1 MLSKGDDYPLH
12 QTPEP
17 MAYVGGNRNF
27 YDRYFFN
34 GYNQDGSVFFAFALG
49 VYPYVD
55 VMDAAFSLVV
65 EGEQHNVIASKTMS
79 MERLETQIG
88 PLSLEIQEPL
98 SQIRIMCDDAES
110 GMHCDLLF
118 TAFIPPHEEPR
129 FIRRTGSQLS
139 MDLTRMMQNGTWSG
153 SITHGEQVI
162 EVTASGFQGT
172 RDRSWGIR
180 TIGEPDAQPNPAA
193 SGFQFY
199 WMWAPLNFKDF
210 SIHYFVNQDASGAAW
225 NENAVL
231 VPKIGGGPELQM
243 AHCHLSIEYQPGTR
257 FARTATIE
265 MTSAA
270 GDDYSVILTPSWNFY
285 MKGLGY
291 GHPTHRHGSYHGDL
305 SVIRERYRTD
315 SVTPDNVHVQAL
327 CRAELT
333 TDAGQEV
340 GQGVLEQLVI
350 GPHAPSGFKALL
362 DFAS

>member
-1 MLSKGDDYPLH
+1 
-12 QTPEP
+12 
-17 MAYVGGNRNF
+17 
-27 YDRYFFN
+27 
-34 GYNQDGSVFFAFALG
+34 
-49 VYPYVD
+49 
-55 VMDAAFSLVV
+55 MDAAFSLVV

-129 FIRRTGSQLS
+129 FIRRTGAQLS

-193 SGFQFY
+193 SGFQSY

-270 GDDYSVILTPSWNFY
+270 GADYSVILTPSWNFY

-333 TDAGQEV
+333 TDAGQKV

>member
-1 MLSKGDDYPLH
+1 
-12 QTPEP
+12 
-17 MAYVGGNRNF
+17 
-27 YDRYFFN
+27 
-34 GYNQDGSVFFAFALG
+34 
-49 VYPYVD
+49 
-55 VMDAAFSLVV
+55 
-65 EGEQHNVIASKTMS
+65 
-79 MERLETQIG
+79 
-88 PLSLEIQEPL
+88 
-98 SQIRIMCDDAES
+98 MCDDAES

-129 FIRRTGSQLS
+129 FIRRTGAQLS

-153 SITHGEQVI
+153 SITHGEHVI

-270 GDDYSVILTPSWNFY
+270 GADYSVILTPSWNFY

>member
-1 MLSKGDDYPLH
+1 
-12 QTPEP
+12 
-17 MAYVGGNRNF
+17 
-27 YDRYFFN
+27 
-34 GYNQDGSVFFAFALG
+34 
-49 VYPYVD
+49 
-55 VMDAAFSLVV
+55 MDAAFSLVV

-129 FIRRTGSQLS
+129 FIRRTGAQLS

-270 GDDYSVILTPSWNFY
+270 GADYSVILTPSWNFY

-333 TDAGQEV
+333 TDAGQKV